1 MTGSGS
7 GSSSGIGIAGTAVG
21 LCARFFGTGAISS
34 NDAGESL
41 FFLTLGGIAIK
52 NQVICISIMYLVH
65 VTF

>member
-1 MTGSGS
+1 
-7 GSSSGIGIAGTAVG
+7 